1 MKNNYRN
8 SAFFLSVNQLSQL
21 PDDTINEIAFSGR
34 SNAGK
39 SSAINVICDIKNLC
53 RTSKTP
59 GRTQMINYFQCG
71 DMDNSNYLVDL
82 PGYGYAK
89 VSLDVKHHWQQ
100 LLQEYLTS
108 RESLRGIIIIMD
120 IRRPFTEYD
129 TIMLDWS
136 KAANMPTHI
145 LLTKMDKFKYG
156 AAKNILLK
164 VKLELQKNNYNCSVQ
179 LFSALKKQ
187 GAEEAREVLDA
198 WFFKDK

>member
-8 SAFFLSVNQLSQL
+8 SQFFLSVNELTQL
-21 PDDTINEIAFSGR
+21 PDDDINEIAFAGR

-59 GRTQMINYFQCG
+59 GRTQMINYFKTDDQ
-71 DMDNSNYLVDL
+71 DNDNYLVDL

-108 RESLRGIIIIMD
+108 RESLRGVVIIMD

-129 TIMLDWS
+129 NIMLEWS

-145 LLTKMDKFKYG
+145 LLTKMDKFKRG
-156 AAKNILLK
+156 AAKNTLLK
-164 VKLELQKNNYNCSVQ
+164 VKRDLQQNYQDCTVQ

-187 GAEEAREVLDA
+187 GAEEAREVLDN
-198 WFFKDK
+198 WFLADK